1 MEIYERSNLTK
12 AQLVFWLGQKL
23 HPGLPLYNNGLGL
36 VIPMRLEPEHF
47 RRAFSHLVCGSD
59 ALRTVIEVRDGV
71 PQQRVSDAAPYTMD
85 VVDFSSATDPMA
97 AFDAW
102 AEERIQKVLE
112 FGERLFDSALVKLAD
127 DKFVWYLNQHHVICD
142 AFSFLVI
149 IHYTAELY
157 QRSLAGTL
165 EDAPALPAFRDYV
178 EHELGHRGESGNAEE
193 AAYWARKLSDKPE
206 HASFYGT
213 SASRQAG
220 RIRQVYVDLGVERT
234 QRIRALAVREDVA
247 TKTPFATNFNIFA
260 AAFMAYQYRMNGTR
274 QPAVGMPFHN
284 RRAGAFKRTVGIFIG
299 VLPLSVAIEDGD
311 TPLTLIRRIAK
322 EASER
327 LRNSAYYF
335 HNLLHLHSH
344 DVLVNYLLWSFP
356 DFCGSPCEIKWIH
369 PGWGLDPL
377 VLNFYENPFTDSY
390 GIVFDFNC
398 SLFDEESQDLTT
410 QHMVRTLDQLLK
422 NPELP
427 LEAIDLLTA
436 DERQRLTVDFNR
448 TERDYPKDTAIH
460 RIFEAQATRTPDA
473 TAIRFGK
480 QNLSYAE
487 LNQRANRIARFLRA
501 VGAGS
506 ETMVGLCLERS
517 VDMVAGLLGILKAG
531 GAYVPLDPAYP
542 PERLAFM
549 IRDAQVPLLLTQ
561 VSLLPLAPEGDV
573 RIICLDRDWDSIA
586 RHAADDLEFS
596 PAPEHL
602 AYVIYTSGST
612 GRPKGALL
620 EHRGLCNLV
629 EAQTHAF
636 GVTEDS
642 RVLQFASMSFDA
654 SVSEVFMALC
664 TGATLCLARQE
675 TLAAAD
681 DLARLLREE
690 RITTV
695 TLPPSILKVLPASE
709 FPDLRTV
716 IAAGERC
723 TASVVNQWA
732 PGRAFFNAYG
742 PTETTVC
749 ASIAMC
755 EAPVDHDPPIG
766 RPMANMQL
774 YVLDQEMRAVP
785 VGVPGE
791 LYIGGAGLARGYWN
805 RPELTEERFVANPF
819 SGEAGA
825 RLYRTGDRV
834 RYTMRGDIEF
844 LGRADH
850 QVKVRG
856 FRIELGEIE
865 SLMQQHPDLADSVVV
880 AREDVPEDH
889 RLVAYVVPRRNG
901 KSFNGELKAYL
912 RQFLPEY
919 MVPSAI
925 VVMDALPL
933 SPNGKVDRRALPQP
947 DRTSRDVVGAV
958 QTARDALE
966 LELTHI
972 WEHVLDV
979 HPISVTDNFFD
990 LGGHSLSAVTL
1001 MDEIQGRLGQR
1012 LSPAVLFELPTIELL
1027 AGVLRA
1033 KESAKPESVV
1043 VPIQPE
1049 GAKAPF
1055 FCVHPAPGTV
1065 FCYVPIAQHIEADR
1079 PFYGLQAP
1087 SINGV
1092 GVRFETIEETAAY
1105 YIEAMRAVR
1114 PEGPYHLG
1122 GHSSGGVVAFEMAR
1136 QLRQEGHVVGSVV
1149 LLDTLAP
1156 LPGPR
1161 SADLYR
1167 LLLDASDDALWLAS
1181 IMLMVEHFFN
1191 TRLTVTYGDLRQLT
1205 SEEQYLAVL
1214 NELKRVNFLAPS
1226 AGPGAIHGLVEN
1238 CRESMKAGMRYCP
1251 EPYDGHVVYLHTDG
1265 LFAVVPEGSGGQ
1277 SLRQLWALLKR
1288 DWRALLKGV
1297 PQLLRDMLVTSA
1309 RSGVFR
1315 SWTGDRTLGWKSY
1328 VTGPIATYP
1337 VPGNHISMLAD
1348 PAAAGVASRL
1358 QACLDMADQEQMVEE
1373 DVLV

>member
-47 RRAFSHLVCGSD
+47 RRAFSHLVNLSD
-59 ALRTVIEVRDGV
+59 ALRTVIEVREGV
-71 PQQRVSDAAPYTMD
+71 PQQRVQDPVTFAMD
-85 VVDFSSATDPMA
+85 LADFSDSPDPMA
-97 AFDAW
+97 RFDVW
-102 AEERIQKVLE
+102 AKERIQRVLE

-127 DKFVWYLNQHHVICD
+127 DKFIWYLNQHHVICD

-149 IHYTAELY
+149 IHYMAELY

-165 EDAPALPAFRDYV
+165 DDAPAPPAFRDYI
-178 EHELGHRGESGNAEE
+178 EHELSRRGEGGNREE
-193 AAYWARKLSDKPE
+193 AEFWARKLPDKPE
-206 HASFYGT
+206 HAVFYGI

-220 RIRQVYVDLGVERT
+220 RIRQVYVDLGVERSR
-234 QRIRALAVREDVA
+234 RIRALAVREGVA
-247 TKTPFATNFNIFA
+247 TKTPFATNFNIFT
-260 AAFMAYQYRMNGTR
+260 AAFMACQYRMNGTR
-274 QPAVGMPFHN
+274 RPAVGMPFHN
-284 RRAGAFKRTVGIFIG
+284 RRAGAFKQTIGIFIG
-299 VLPLSVAIEDGD
+299 VLPLSVGIEDGD
-311 TPLTLIRRIAK
+311 TPLSLIQRISK
-322 EASER
+322 EASEC
-327 LRNSAYYF
+327 LRNSPYYF

-344 DVLVNYLLWSFP
+344 DVLINYLLWSFP
-356 DFCGSPCEIKWIH
+356 DFCGSPCDIKWIH

-377 VLNFYENPFTDSY
+377 VLNFYENPFTESY

-398 SLFDEESQDLTT
+398 SLFDEESQELMT
-410 QHMVRTLDQLLK
+410 QHVVRTIDQLLQ

-427 LEAIDLLTA
+427 LDAIDLLTA
-436 DERQRLTVDFNR
+436 DERHQLAVDFNQ
-448 TERDYPKDTAIH
+448 TERDFPRDTAIH
-460 RIFEAQATRTPDA
+460 RIFEAQAARTPDA
-473 TAIRFGK
+473 TAICFGK
-480 QNLSYAE
+480 QTLSYAE
-487 LNQRANRIARFLRA
+487 LNQRANRIAHFLRA
-501 VGAGS
+501 EGVGP

-542 PERLAFM
+542 PDRLAFM

-561 VSLLPLAPEGDV
+561 ESLLPLVPEERV
-573 RIICLDRDWDSIA
+573 RVICLDRDWSAIA
-586 RHAADDLEFS
+586 RHVGDNLAVS

-612 GRPKGALL
+612 GQPKGALL

-629 EAQTHAF
+629 EAQTRAF

-642 RVLQFASMSFDA
+642 RVLQFASLSFDA

-664 TGATLCLARQE
+664 KGATLCLAQQE

-681 DLARLLREE
+681 DLARLLRGE

-695 TLPPSILKVLPASE
+695 TLPPSVLKVLPSTE
-709 FPDLRTV
+709 FPDLKTV

-723 TASVVNQWA
+723 TAAVVNQWA
-732 PGRAFFNAYG
+732 PGRAFVNASG

-749 ASIAMC
+749 ASIAAC
-755 EAPVDHDPPIG
+755 EAPVEHDPPIG

-774 YVLDQEMRAVP
+774 YVLDPRMRIVP

-791 LYIGGAGLARGYWN
+791 LYIGGVGLARGYWN
-805 RPELTEERFVANPF
+805 RPELTAERFVANPF
-819 SGEAGA
+819 SAEAGA
-825 RLYRTGDRV
+825 RLYRTGDRA
-834 RYTMRGDIEF
+834 RYTLAGEIEF

-880 AREDVPEDH
+880 AREDAPEDH
-889 RLVAYVVPRRNG
+889 RLVAYVVPRRSG

-925 VVMDALPL
+925 VVLDALPL

-947 DRTSRDVVGAV
+947 DRASRDVAGAV
-958 QTARDALE
+958 QNARDALE

-979 HPISVTDNFFD
+979 RPISVTDSFFD

-1001 MDEIQGRLGQR
+1001 MDEIQERLGQR

-1033 KESAKPESVV
+1033 KNSATPESVV

-1049 GAKAPF
+1049 GDKAPF

-1065 FCYVPIAQHIEADR
+1065 FCYVPIAQHFDADR

-1092 GVRFETIEETAAY
+1092 GMRFETIEETAAY

-1136 QLRQEGHVVGSVV
+1136 QLRQEGHAVGTVV

-1167 LLLDASDDALWLAS
+1167 IMLDASDDSMWLAG
-1181 IMLMVEHFFN
+1181 IMLMVEHFFS
-1191 TRLTVTYGDLRQLT
+1191 TRLTVRYRDLRKLQP
-1205 SEEQYLAVL
+1205 EEQYLAVL

-1226 AGPGAIHGLVEN
+1226 AGPGAIRGLVEN

-1251 EPYDGHVVYLHTDG
+1251 RPYDGRVAYLYTSN
-1265 LFAVVPEGSGGQ
+1265 LFAVLPEGSVGQ
-1277 SLRQLWALLKR
+1277 TLRDLWTLLRR
-1288 DWRALLKGV
+1288 DWRTLIKGV
-1297 PQLLRDMLVTSA
+1297 PQLLRDMAVAST
-1309 RSGVFR
+1309 RSGFLR
-1315 SWTGDRTLGWKSY
+1315 SWTGDRTLGWKPY
-1328 VTGPIATYP
+1328 VTGPIATYS

-1348 PAAAGVASRL
+1348 PAAAAVASRL
-1358 QACLDMADQEQMVEE
+1358 QACLDMADREQAVEE
-1373 DVLV
+1373 GALV